1 MQDLNYLEQLIRED
15 IKAFS
20 DFDYVN
26 SDEFLM
32 RENLIY
38 KMAIESGLVN
48 ENWFEKRSRNTS
60 IERSYMLLHEIM
72 FGSEFMESNDKGTL
86 KQYEI

>member
-15 IKAFS
+15 IKS
-20 DFDYVN
+20 FDDSEYVN
-26 SDEFLM
+26 SEEFLM

>member
-1 MQDLNYLEQLIRED
+1 MENLDYLEQLIRED

-86 KQYEI
+86 KQYTE

>member
-1 MQDLNYLEQLIRED
+1 MQDLNELEQLIRED
-15 IKAFS
+15 IKC
-20 DFDYVN
+20 FDDTEYVN
-26 SDEFLM
+26 SEEFLM
-32 RENLIY
+32 REHLVY
-38 KMAIESGLVN
+38 KLAISSGLVD
-48 ENWFEKRSRNTS
+48 ESWFEKRSRNTS

>member
-1 MQDLNYLEQLIRED
+1 MQDLNELEQLIRED
-15 IKAFS
+15 IKCFD

-26 SDEFLM
+26 SEEFLM

-38 KMAIESGLVN
+38 KMAIELGLVD
-48 ENWFEKRSRNTS
+48 ESWFEKRSRNTS

-86 KQYEI
+86 KQYAE

>member
-38 KMAIESGLVN
+38 KMAISSGLVN